1 MPLLWLLV
9 LALQGRTRLTDTEL
23 VYGAVLLG
31 ALPAFFVSLSGVQ
44 GDMESF
50 FVTLLTLGA
59 AGVALLW
66 SLALTAEGNARGV
79 LLAALAALLLPPLWG
94 VPGLALLGLVPLA
107 LLLGHARQGEAYHL
121 DNLALRRSLWPMW
134 PLALLPLLGGLALL
148 WRPDAAAL
156 AVSTPPVPSLPWAN
170 VSEAMSAILANVFRA
185 LGALFSSNE
194 NAPPLTPEQRVVADR
209 LLNFSLMTAAF
220 LAAVLGLVLWRSLTA
235 SGERGLR
242 RYAPL
247 WSALGLMALTAAAF
261 AAVYFSGVLAFL
273 DDMLTAIFRWLR
285 EGGAGR
291 PGSTDPG
298 SVAAWN
304 RVIGF
309 FVSVLTV
316 AQPLAWL
323 TLTALLVYLARVV
336 FRAAGGSG
344 VGWLWGEH
352 AGTRRVATPLP
363 HERVR
368 LAYLAAGRAAS
379 EVGLG
384 RRNTETPAEW
394 AARLRLSLPSGEAL
408 SELTALYESVRYGQ
422 GSDAACAERAEAASE
437 AVQNDLGQRERG
449 PEPWGTGPTRTGQS
463 R

>member
-247 WSALGLMALTAAAF
+247 WSALALMALTAAAF

-273 DDMLTAIFRWLR
+273 DDILTAIFRWLR
-285 EGGAGR
+285 EGGSSR
-291 PGSTDPG
+291 PGHSDPD

-309 FVSVLTV
+309 FVSVFAV

-323 TLTALLVYLARVV
+323 TLAAALLYFARVAWV
-336 FRAAGGSG
+336 WPAREESG
-344 VGWLWGEH
+344 WRWGEH
-352 AGTRRVATPLP
+352 GGTLRPALPLP
-363 HERVR
+363 PERVR
-368 LAYLAAGRAAS
+368 LAYRATEHAARAA
-379 EVGLG
+379 GLG

-394 AARLRLSLPSGEAL
+394 AARLRLSLPAGEAL
-408 SELTALYESVRYGQ
+408 SELTALYESVRYGR
-422 GSDAACAERAEAASE
+422 GSDAACAERAEAASD
-437 AVQNDLGQRERG
+437 AVQNDLKQRESRTD
-449 PEPWGTGPTRTGQS
+449 PQETEPIR
-463 R
+463 